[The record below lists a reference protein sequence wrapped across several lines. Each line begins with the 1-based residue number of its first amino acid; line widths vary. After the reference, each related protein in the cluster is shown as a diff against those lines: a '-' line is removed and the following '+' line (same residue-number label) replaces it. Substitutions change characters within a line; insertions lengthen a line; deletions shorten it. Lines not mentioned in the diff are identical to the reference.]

1 MQLSG
6 YFYHKRTIFYI
17 LLLCFLC
24 RIILVL
30 TVDPFGSDTVD
41 GYDYHNHA
49 ISLLEKGEYPTHG
62 SLPFMRPPL
71 YSFWLAFCYSIFGY
85 ESYLTARISNVFL
98 DLLACFIF
106 YKLILLIWNNK
117 PVALLSSFIYAVN
130 PLILFFSIRVR
141 VEALFGL
148 LLVSFIYVLVKSYK
162 SGFPN
167 FISLIFVGLLGGLA
181 TLCRPNALLVIG
193 LIPVWIIYV
202 NWRKWKNSILLC
214 ACFVLGCTLIIL
226 PWTIRNYNQYNEF
239 ILVSD
244 AFGYSFWISNSEH
257 KMADLKARDYQEYLE
272 ADKRLWQD
280 TARIE
285 KTLEDKSLKEKES
298 YYTSLGIQYIKDN
311 FSSWLGLNVMKF
323 IEFWSPMG
331 RIDMQGWKSLLT
343 LPFGLFMLFGL
354 ILYGGKFFQTA
365 FDRNIW
371 FLFAILIVSSTVA
384 GVMHWSSI
392 RYRIP
397 MVDAYMIPFAVS
409 WILSK
414 LGIKTKDLSL

>member
-1 MQLSG
+1 MQLSN
-6 YFYHKRTIFYI
+6 YLYHKRTIFYI

-49 ISLLEKGEYPTHG
+49 ISLLEMGEYPTHG

-71 YSFWLAFCYSIFGY
+71 YPLWLAFCYSIFNH
-85 ESYLTARISNVFL
+85 ESYLTARLGNGFL
-98 DLLACFIF
+98 DTLACFIF
-106 YKLILLIWNNK
+106 YKLILLVWNNK
-117 PVALLSSFIYAVN
+117 PVALISSLIYAVN
-130 PLILFFSIRVR
+130 PLLLFFSIRVR

-148 LLVSFIYVLVKSYK
+148 LLVSLIYTLIKNYK

-167 FISLIFVGLLGGLA
+167 AFSLIFVGLLGGLA

-193 LIPVWIIYV
+193 LITFWIIYV
-202 NWRKWKNSILLC
+202 NWRKWKKAFTLC
-214 ACFVLGCTLIIL
+214 ACFVLGCTIIIL
-226 PWTIRNYNQYNEF
+226 PWTIRNYSQHNEF

-244 AFGYSFWISNSEH
+244 GFGYSFWISNSEH
-257 KMADLKARDYQEYLE
+257 KMADLKAKDYQEYLE

-285 KTLEDKSLKEKES
+285 NTLNGKSLKEKEN
-298 YYTSLGIQYIKDN
+298 YYTNLGIQYIKDN
-311 FSSWLGLNVMKF
+311 FSSWLGLNIMKF

-331 RIDMQGWKSLLT
+331 RIDMQGWKSVLT
-343 LPFGLFMLFGL
+343 LPFGLLMLLGL
-354 ILYGGKFFQTA
+354 ILYVSKFFQA
-365 FDRNIW
+365 SFDRNIW
-371 FLFAILIVSSTVA
+371 FLFAILIVTSTIA

-397 MVDAYMIPFAVS
+397 MVDAYLIPFSVS
-409 WILSK
+409 WFLTK
-414 LGIKTKDLSL
+414 LGVKANDSSL